1 MIVEEFVRAHTTLA
15 AVPFVPELVMYTA
28 SDVVALWEH
37 TESSHGVG
45 QPPPF
50 WAFPWA
56 GGQALA
62 RYVLDH
68 PGLVRGARVL
78 DLASGSG
85 LVAIAAVRAGAAA
98 VQANEVDPFADA
110 AIAANAEANQVEL
123 DRHLGDLLDAAP
135 TVDVVLAG
143 DVFYSRDMTAR
154 MLAFMRRARSAG
166 AEVLVGDPGRAYA
179 PHEALDQIASYDIPV
194 IRDLEDAD
202 FKHVTVSR
210 VR

>member
-1 MIVEEFVRAHTTLA
+1 
-15 AVPFVPELVMYTA
+15 MYTA

-68 PGLVRGARVL
+68 PELVRGARVL

-110 AIAANAEANQVEL
+110 AIAANAGANDVEL
-123 DRHLGDLLDAAP
+123 DRHLGDLLDTAP